1 MSASLACLDTDVSVS
16 KATEYTVTTLF
27 CISSQSQPKFT
38 KSAWYLVKPDA
49 AFSTL
54 NYRFREIP
62 CWNNTWGKVQ
72 TQSLLDPTVNLSK
85 LTAKSF
91 HLGNDPL
98 LHFPVGGHPSG
109 CSYSLL
115 ATHSIHLFSPTAD
128 MFYSKS
134 RHLVQQQTGYGG
146 TC

>member
-62 CWNNTWGKVQ
+62 C
-72 TQSLLDPTVNLSK
+72 
-85 LTAKSF
+85 
-91 HLGNDPL
+91 
-98 LHFPVGGHPSG
+98 
-109 CSYSLL
+109 
-115 ATHSIHLFSPTAD
+115 
-128 MFYSKS
+128 
-134 RHLVQQQTGYGG
+134 
-146 TC
+146 